1 MRRFAMGLVLAL
13 VGVSA
18 AQAQDAIPDRR
29 FVVTR
34 DIDYVGTD
42 LQNLFD
48 TTLDACQRV
57 CLTTPDCM
65 AFTFNSRSNA
75 CFPKSAVSDRA
86 DYEGATSG
94 RVIDVEAE
102 ALALANTRR
111 DDLDFLRESDL
122 TRAHKEALDLAVR
135 HGGGQWT
142 VTALLDAATEAH
154 DTNNLRDAIHW
165 TGAALAQ
172 TDDPALWMQY
182 GEWSVNY
189 TETVQGADKRKYEGR
204 ALLAF
209 INAYLRAE
217 EDALRITALH
227 ELALALET
235 DGRGRQMI
243 PALRLAESLGT
254 RADITQLLDDAIGK
268 YGFRVDDHVVEAD
281 TASPRICASFNEPLI
296 RAGQDYST
304 YVKLPDQRLAVVQDD
319 QRICVTGVEHG
330 GRYTI
335 TFRSGLPAQS
345 GEKLVRDV
353 PITAYVRD
361 RTPTLSFPGRAYV
374 LPRTADAGLPI
385 ETVNLDEIDLV
396 LRRVSD
402 RNLIRSIQDNYFGRP
417 LGRYDEEYFARD
429 IAEEIWTGT
438 GMVENRLN
446 ADMTTRLPMGEVLG
460 DLPAG
465 VYALTA
471 AVPDP
476 KKGNDRRA
484 TQWFIL
490 SDIGLTTM
498 QGDDGLTVFAR
509 DLGDA
514 TAMAGLEVSLLASA
528 NRVLDTVTTDA
539 QGIARFAPG
548 LLRGDGGSAPA
559 LVMAK
564 RGEEDLAFLSLT
576 DPAFDL
582 ADRGVAGRAP
592 AGPLDAFI
600 ATDRGIY
607 RAGEDIHVTALLRD
621 PQAQSV
627 SDVPL
632 TAVLTRPDGVEHSRH
647 ISDGGEA
654 GGHVYT
660 LPLAPS
666 VPRGTWRIA
675 VFADPKG
682 AALTSQT
689 VLVEDFVPERIDF
702 TLGLP
707 AGPINPLSPPLLS
720 VDARYLF
727 GAPGADLAI
736 EGEVQLTTM
745 TRIDAFPGYRFG
757 RHDDGADSRVRSFD
771 ADLRTD
777 ETGKAALTLPLAEID
792 ANGRPMQA
800 RATLRLSE
808 SSGRPV
814 ERSITRPVASPT
826 PMIGIKPAAE
836 EFAEGATARFQV
848 MAVGPDLKA
857 QDMEVTWQVNRVRTR
872 YQWYQNYGS
881 WYWEPI
887 TTRETVA
894 KGEGTLGIDPLQ
906 IEAEVDWGSYEVV
919 VERKDGAYLASSM
932 AFSAGWYAPAD
943 ASEAPDMLEMSLD
956 KPAYQPGET
965 ATLRMVPRY
974 AGKALITVLADRVIA
989 MQAVE
994 VAEGENT
1001 ITLPVTE
1008 DWGAGVYVTAQ
1019 VIRPM
1024 DVTAGQTPA
1033 RALGL
1038 THAAVDPGDKKL
1050 NVSFDSLRESAP
1062 RGPLTAGLK
1071 IDNLAEGET
1080 AYVTV
1085 AAVDLGILNM
1095 TGFDTPDPAGY
1106 YFGQR
1111 RLGVEIRD
1119 IYGRLIDGM
1128 NGAMGTIRSG
1138 GDGAA
1143 GARTQSPPPTEAT
1156 VAFFS
1161 GLVPVGADGSAEVT
1175 FDIPDFNGTVRLM
1188 AMAWTPSGVGSAEQD
1203 VLVRDPVVISAA
1215 LPRFLAPGD
1224 QSRLLLEFT
1233 HAKGAGGE
1241 MPLEITTEGLTLD
1254 MADVP
1259 AALTLEKDGKQALTL
1274 PMTAGALGDHK
1285 IRIALT
1291 TPDGQRL
1298 TKELTL
1304 GVRAND
1310 PDVGQTRRFQL
1321 AAGQTF
1327 TLDTEVFANLR
1338 PASASALISAGPL
1351 ARFDAPGLLAS
1362 LDRYPYGCTEQVT
1375 SQALPLLYMSSITEQ
1390 LGLGNKERIALRIDQ
1405 SITRILTR
1413 QASNG
1418 AFGLWGAYSGDFWLD
1433 AYVTDFLSRAKS
1445 AGHEVPE
1452 VAWRNAL
1459 DNLKNRIAYAPD
1471 FDNGGE
1477 DIAYALMVLARE
1489 GEAAM
1494 GDLRYY
1500 ADEQAEAF
1508 ATPLALA
1515 QLGAAL
1521 ASYGD
1526 QPRADA
1532 MFGRAADRLAKIKPG
1547 RNQTYRADYGTA
1559 LRDAAGLLSLA
1570 VEARSDRVDRNALT
1584 TRISSVDRPLSTQEQ
1599 AWALLAAHAMVQ
1611 DPTVSGLALDG
1622 QPLAGPFVRRIEAQD
1637 LQPVTLTNT
1646 SDQPTDITLTTLG
1659 KLSGPTEQTGYGYS
1673 IERAYYTLD
1682 GEPVGEIR
1690 AGDRL
1695 VTVLTV
1701 QPAEKT
1707 RARLMIDDA
1716 LPAGFEIDNPSLLRS
1731 GDVRALDWLKTADA
1745 EHSEFRSDRFLAAV
1759 DQRNEKP
1766 IRLAYVVRAV
1776 SPGAFHHPA
1785 ALVED
1790 MYRAEY
1796 RATTASGSVTILP

>member
-1 MRRFAMGLVLAL
+1 MRRFALGLALAL
-13 VGVSA
+13 VGMSSV
-18 AQAQDAIPDRR
+18 QADEAIPERR

-34 DIDYVGTD
+34 DIDYVGND
-42 LQNLFD
+42 LQSLFD
-48 TTLDACQRV
+48 TTLDACQQV
-57 CLTTPDCM
+57 CLTTKDCM
-65 AFTFNSRSNA
+65 AFTFNGRSNA
-75 CFPKSAVSDRA
+75 CFPKSAVTDRA

-94 RVIDVEAE
+94 RVIDTAPE
-102 ALALANTRR
+102 ALALAATRR
-111 DDLDFLRESDL
+111 EDLDFLRDSDL
-122 TRAHKEALDLAVR
+122 ESARKEALDLAVR

-142 VTALLDAATEAH
+142 VTALLNAATEAR
-154 DTNNLRDAIHW
+154 DAGNLRDAIHW

-182 GEWSVNY
+182 GQWSVDY
-189 TETVQGADKRKYEGR
+189 VTSVQGADRRKYETR

-217 EDALRITALH
+217 TDPLRITALY
-227 ELALALET
+227 ELARALET
-235 DGRGRQMI
+235 DNRGRLMI
-243 PALRLAESLGT
+243 PALRLAETIGPRSDVT
-254 RADITQLLDDAIGK
+254 DLLDDAIGK
-268 YGFRVDDHVVEAD
+268 YGFRIEDHVVEAD
-281 TASPRICASFNEPLI
+281 SATPRICASFNEPLV
-296 RAGQDYST
+296 RAGQDYAP

-361 RTPTLSFPGRAYV
+361 REPTLSFPGRAYV

-385 ETVNLDEIDLV
+385 ETVNLDEVDLV

-402 RNLIRSIQDNYFGRP
+402 RNLIRSIQDDYFGRP

-438 GMVENRLN
+438 GVVENKLN
-446 ADMTTRLPMGEVLG
+446 ADMLTRLPMGDVLG

-476 KKGNDRRA
+476 KQGNGRRA

-509 DLGDA
+509 NLGDA
-514 TAMAGLEVSLLASA
+514 SAMAGLEVSLLASA
-528 NRVLDTVTTDA
+528 NRILETVTTDA
-539 QGIARFAPG
+539 DGIARFAPG

-564 RGEEDLAFLSLT
+564 RGEQDLAFLSLT

-592 AGPLDAFI
+592 AGPLDAFL
-600 ATDRGIY
+600 ATDRGVY
-607 RAGEDIHVTALLRD
+607 RAGEDIHLTALLRD
-621 PQAQSV
+621 PQARAV
-627 SDVPL
+627 RDVPL
-632 TAVLTRPDGVEHSRH
+632 TAVLTRPDGVEYSRH
-647 ISDGGEA
+647 ISDGGDA

-660 LPLAPS
+660 LPIAPS
-666 VPRGTWRIA
+666 APRGTWRIA
-675 VFADPKG
+675 VYADPKG
-682 AALTSQT
+682 EALTSDT

-702 TLGLP
+702 TLDLP
-707 AGPINPLSPPLLS
+707 EGPINPLSPPLLN
-720 VDARYLF
+720 VEARYLF
-727 GAPGADLAI
+727 GAPGADLKI
-736 EGEVQLTTM
+736 EGDLRLTTL
-745 TRIDAFPGYRFG
+745 TTIDAFPGYRFG
-757 RHDDGADSRVRSFD
+757 RHDDGSDSRIESFD
-771 ADLRTD
+771 ADLTTD
-777 ETGKAALTLPLAEID
+777 PDGKAQLTLPLPEMD
-792 ANGRPMQA
+792 PKGRPMQA
-800 RATLRLSE
+800 RATLRLAE
-808 SSGRPV
+808 ASGRPV
-814 ERSITRPVASPT
+814 ERSITRPVAPPT

-836 EFAEGATARFQV
+836 EFPEGATASFKV
-848 MAVGPDLKA
+848 IAVGPDLKA
-857 QDMEVTWQVNRVRTR
+857 QEMPVTWQVNRVRTR

-881 WYWEPI
+881 WYWEPV

-894 KGEGTLGIDPLQ
+894 RGEGRLGVDPLE
-906 IEAEVDWGSYEVV
+906 IEAQVDWGSYEVI
-919 VERKDGAYLASSM
+919 VERSDGAYLSSSM
-932 AFSAGWYAPAD
+932 SFSAGWYAPAD

-956 KPAYQPGET
+956 KPAYKTGET

-974 AGKALITVLADRVIA
+974 AGKALVTVLADRVIA
-989 MQAVE
+989 MQAVD

-1001 ITLPVTE
+1001 ISLPVTD

-1024 DVTAGQTPA
+1024 DVTAGQNPA

-1038 THAAVDPGDKKL
+1038 THAAVDPGDMKL
-1050 NVSFDSLRESAP
+1050 NVAFDVPKESAP
-1062 RGPLTAGLK
+1062 RGPLTAK
-1071 IDNLAEGET
+1071 VQIDNVAPGEQ

-1085 AAVDLGILNM
+1085 AAIDLGILNL
-1095 TGFDTPDPAGY
+1095 TAFDTPDPAGY

-1128 NGAMGTIRSG
+1128 NGAVGTIRSG
-1138 GDGAA
+1138 GDADA
-1143 GARTQSPPPTEAT
+1143 SARPQSPPPTEAT
-1156 VAFFS
+1156 VTAFS
-1161 GLVPVGADGSAEVT
+1161 GLVPVSADGTAEVT

-1188 AMAWTPSGVGSAEQD
+1188 AVAWTPSGVGSAEQD
-1203 VLVRDPVVISAA
+1203 VLVRDPVVISAS
-1215 LPRFLAPGD
+1215 LPRFLSPGD
-1224 QSRLLLEFT
+1224 ESRLLLEFT
-1233 HAKGAGGE
+1233 HTKGKAGE
-1241 MPLEITTEGLTLD
+1241 MPLEVTTTGLSLD
-1254 MADVP
+1254 TSALP
-1259 AALTLEKDGKQALTL
+1259 EALTMINGEKQELTL
-1274 PMTAGALGDHK
+1274 PLTAGAVGDHK
-1285 IRIALT
+1285 IMVALT

-1304 GVRAND
+1304 GVRSND
-1310 PDVGQTRRFQL
+1310 PDVGQTRRFSL
-1321 AAGQTF
+1321 AAGNTF
-1327 TLDTEVFANLR
+1327 TLDDEVFANLQTVG
-1338 PASASALISAGPL
+1338 ASAMVSAGPL

-1375 SQALPLLYMSSITEQ
+1375 SKALPLLYMSSITEQ
-1390 LGLGNKERIALRIDQ
+1390 LGLGKKDRIDLRIEQ

-1433 AYVTDFLSRAKS
+1433 AYVTDFLSRARA
-1445 AGHEVPE
+1445 AGYEVPE
-1452 VAWRNAL
+1452 IAWRNAL

-1471 FDNGGE
+1471 FDKGGE

-1500 ADEQAEAF
+1500 ADERAEAF

-1532 MFGRAADRLAKIKPG
+1532 MFGAAAERIARTPV
-1547 RNQTYRADYGTA
+1547 RRTQEYRIDYGTSV
-1559 LRDAAGLLSLA
+1559 RDAAGLLSLA
-1570 VEARSDRVDRNALT
+1570 VEARSDRIDRNALT
-1584 TRISSVDRPLSTQEQ
+1584 TRISAVDRPLSTQEQ

-1611 DPTVSGLALDG
+1611 DPTVSGLTLDG
-1622 QPLAGPFVRRIEAQD
+1622 APLAGPFVRRIEAEG

-1659 KLSGPTEQTGYGYS
+1659 KPAGPTEETGYGYS
-1673 IERAYYTLD
+1673 LSRDYYTLD
-1682 GEPVGEIR
+1682 GDKVDEIHV
-1690 AGDRL
+1690 GDRM
-1695 VTVLTV
+1695 VAVLTI

-1707 RARLMIDDA
+1707 RARLILDDA

-1731 GDVRALDWLKTADA
+1731 GDVRSLDWLKTADA
-1745 EHSEFRSDRFLAAV
+1745 EHAEFRSDRFLAAI
-1759 DQRNEKP
+1759 DQRDEKP
-1766 IRLAYVVRAV
+1766 IRLAYILRAV
-1776 SPGAFHHPA
+1776 SPGTFHHPA